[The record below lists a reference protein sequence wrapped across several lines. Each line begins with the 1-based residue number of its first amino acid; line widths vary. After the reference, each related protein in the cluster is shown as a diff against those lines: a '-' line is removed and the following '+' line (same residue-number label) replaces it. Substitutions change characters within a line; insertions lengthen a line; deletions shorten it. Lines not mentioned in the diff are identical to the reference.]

1 MIKEIKRQGEFKMNL
16 FEHTA
21 IKNMRLKN
29 RFFKAAT
36 WEALA
41 TDDGHMTDDL
51 YKIYED
57 LAKGG
62 VSTIITGYAYVTKE
76 EQPNPKMMGI
86 YDDSFILEYKKLTDL
101 VHQYDSNIIMQ
112 IVYGGSMSGLN
123 PPSERIMG
131 PSAIKNQRTQI
142 TPVEMTKDEIN
153 HLITSFGKAANRV
166 KQAGFDGVELH
177 GAHGYLLSQFLSPH
191 FNQRTDEYG
200 GSLDNRA
207 RILFEIVREVRKVVG
222 DVFPV
227 MIKLNS
233 QDFMEDGL
241 TSEESIKVSKMLESA
256 GIDAIEVSGGNES
269 SLNVLNGNL
278 GPARTGV
285 ALSKENESYFS
296 EHASLLAKEVGIPV
310 ILTGGNRDLD
320 RIENLLNTTSISY
333 FALGRPLISEP
344 HLIEKWE
351 SGNREKARCVSCN
364 QCYHTF
370 GKRCIL

>member
-1 MIKEIKRQGEFKMNL
+1 MNL

-21 IKNMRLKN
+21 IKNMKLKN

-51 YKIYED
+51 YKIYEE

-62 VSTIITGYAYVTKE
+62 VSTIITGYAYVIKE

-142 TPVEMTKDEIN
+142 TPVEMTKEEIN
-153 HLITSFGKAANRV
+153 HLIEVFGKAANRV
-166 KQAGFDGVELH
+166 KRAGFDGVELH

-200 GSLDNRA
+200 GSLENRA
-207 RILFEIVREVRKVVG
+207 RILIEIVREIRKVVG
-222 DVFPV
+222 DVFPLF
-227 MIKLNS
+227 IKLNS

-269 SLNVLNGNL
+269 SLKVLNGNL

-285 ALSKENESYFS
+285 VMSKENESYFS

-310 ILTGGNRDLD
+310 ILTGGNRSLD
-320 RIENLLNTTSISY
+320 RIENLLNTTHISY

-370 GKRCIL
+370 GKRCAL